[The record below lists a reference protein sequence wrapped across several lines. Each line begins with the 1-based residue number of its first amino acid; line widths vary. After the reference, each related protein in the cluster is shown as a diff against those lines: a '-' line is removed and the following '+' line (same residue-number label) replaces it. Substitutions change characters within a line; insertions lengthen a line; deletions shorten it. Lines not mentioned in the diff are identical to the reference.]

1 MFCHANFKSSGA
13 ENWIYIRLTGLIFS
27 GAGKFLCLIMCIVI
41 SCTCLIY
48 WYTHVNSELFWQFLC
63 FTILYWQEQ
72 EMMYGMRWRTSLTL
86 NDITCSN
93 LKTSHNKI
101 KKNKKSA
108 SQVLLHFYFQFPSW
122 CQSCQTTLFCCQ
134 NLFSRFEKLLIEE
147 PSQRE
152 TQSFVKFLNAQNTQ
166 SYIVSYSLQDCIE
179 FSGIVFHV

>member
-48 WYTHVNSELFWQFLC
+48 LYTHVNSELFWQFLC

-101 KKNKKSA
+101 KKNKKNQRHKYFSFLFSI
-108 SQVLLHFYFQFPSW
+108 SQLMPKLSDHFVLLSKPIFQLWVAFNWRTKSKGNPVV
-122 CQSCQTTLFCCQ
+122 
-134 NLFSRFEKLLIEE
+134 R
-147 PSQRE
+147 
-152 TQSFVKFLNAQNTQ
+152 
-166 SYIVSYSLQDCIE
+166 
-179 FSGIVFHV
+179 